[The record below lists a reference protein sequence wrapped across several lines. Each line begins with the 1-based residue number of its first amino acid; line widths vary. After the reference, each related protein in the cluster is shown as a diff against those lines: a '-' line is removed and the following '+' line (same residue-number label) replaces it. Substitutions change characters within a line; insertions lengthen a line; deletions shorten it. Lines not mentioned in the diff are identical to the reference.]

1 MSAGAGAAA
10 PEFNAAEMDL
20 LFNSPFPMDSALRHD
35 QVDIASEKIIENIT
49 NDDGIK
55 QILIKVSVIGKDED
69 KIQVSILG
77 AKKREYENGVWGP
90 LSIEDKIKEGQKVVF
105 SFNGKHLLVP
115 GDVGRPRSN
124 DAGNSVI
131 AVMRIFSTEIMPVGG
146 RRKNKSRRRNR
157 KGRKS
162 QSRRRR

>member
-10 PEFNAAEMDL
+10 PEFSLAEMGL
-20 LFNSPFPMDSALRHD
+20 LSSSPFPMDKALRHD
-35 QVDIASEKIIENIT
+35 QVDVDTLKLIENIT

-55 QILIKVSVIGKDED
+55 QILIMVSVIGKDED

-90 LSIEDKIKEGQKVVF
+90 LSIEDKIKIGQEVVF

-115 GDVGRPRSN
+115 GDVGSVRTN
-124 DAGNSVI
+124 DAGNLVV
-131 AVMRIFSTEIMPVGG
+131 AVMRIFNTEMMPVGG